1 MRAGFLSQSLPTLPA
16 NAALEPPGVIAQ
28 QAVCRKDKH
37 NKMLPTKIRPPLT
50 DTDLF
55 ESEEVNMVLNIHRN
69 HKAY

>member
-16 NAALEPPGVIAQ
+16 NTALEPPGVIAQ
-28 QAVCRKDKH
+28 DKH

-50 DTDLF
+50 DTDLS
-55 ESEEVNMVLNIHRN
+55 ESEVVNMVLNVHRN